1 MGSRGEHHNGGGRQ
15 SNLQPLIAVLVTIYL
30 VFAVA
35 LAHTAYVAIQGR
47 STAAAGLEASH
58 DSLTAFKELKD
69 QISDLKKQLS
79 DAQAGMAAQSSN
91 SSVQLAANLQQL
103 KKELAESLSTP
114 LQHTTKA
121 AEEMLTHTTKMDSR
135 FADLQVRP

>member
-1 MGSRGEHHNGGGRQ
+1 
-15 SNLQPLIAVLVTIYL
+15 
-30 VFAVA
+30 
-35 LAHTAYVAIQGR
+35 
-47 STAAAGLEASH
+47 
-58 DSLTAFKELKD
+58 
-69 QISDLKKQLS
+69 
-79 DAQAGMAAQSSN
+79 MAAQSSN

-135 FADLQVRP
+135 FADLQVRPETSSG